1 MPKTSLPF
9 TGQSRATTRP
19 KAATAPLAGPDAG
32 VSAVRG
38 TQSVRRALSLLR
50 VVAHGSEQG
59 VRQSHL
65 VESTGLDRATVYRL
79 MSCLIEEH
87 FVDRDE
93 GKLYRLG
100 PDAVLLGSLLPQPTP
115 LLKRLL
121 PMLKRIAR
129 ITRESV
135 FLMMRQ
141 GDYVHCTHREEG
153 ESLVQILTMTVGQRR
168 LLGTGTGGVA
178 VLGLCSADEV
188 EALYAR
194 HRKEYA
200 ANGLKLADLREM
212 RASAMKLRCVY
223 TYDANEAGVAAIGMA
238 FRMGA
243 QGIGAISLGTLTARF
258 SEERKADLR
267 DLFLRELD
275 AIGLLEPEAD

>member
-1 MPKTSLPF
+1 MAKNPVPLSRRDTS
-9 TGQSRATTRP
+9 QATP
-19 KAATAPLAGPDAG
+19 SAAAVVRDGTDA
-32 VSAVRG
+32 SESTVRG

-50 VVAHGSEQG
+50 EVAGGSEQG
-59 VRQSHL
+59 VRLSHL
-65 VESTGLDRATVYRL
+65 VESTGLDRATIFRL
-79 MSCLIEEH
+79 MSCLVEEN
-87 FVDRDE
+87 FVDRDD

-100 PDAVLLGSLLPQPTP
+100 PEAVLLGSLLPQPTS

-178 VLGLCSADEV
+178 VLGLCSVAEV

-200 ANGLKLADLREM
+200 ENGLDLEDLMDM
-212 RASAMKLRCVY
+212 RATAIKLRCVY

-258 SEERKADLR
+258 SEERKAQLR

-275 AIGLLEPEAD
+275 AIGLLGPEAD